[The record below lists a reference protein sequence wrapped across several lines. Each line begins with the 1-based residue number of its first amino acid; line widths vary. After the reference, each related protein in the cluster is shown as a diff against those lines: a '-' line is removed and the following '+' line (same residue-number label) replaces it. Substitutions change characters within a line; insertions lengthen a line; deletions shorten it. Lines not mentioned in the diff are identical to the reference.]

1 MRRFT
6 LVTLFLLISGLVV
19 AGITFG
25 IKAGYNA
32 NKLSVNIDTVSS
44 QFKSGMQLG
53 VFMRAGKRFFIQP
66 ELYYTLQGAQ
76 YALND
81 PTNTHSWSQ
90 KVTIGSIDIPALL
103 GFNIING
110 KQFSFR
116 VNLGPAASFVTN
128 KTVKDLNPDW
138 LGPITKSDISSVN
151 WYIQA
156 GLGAD
161 LWMFTLDLR
170 YQGGLNEIIK
180 DVQDGTTNWTFGSK
194 NNVFLVSLG
203 FKIL

>member
-6 LVTLFLLISGLVV
+6 LLTLFLLISGLVS
-19 AGITFG
+19 AGIDFG

-32 NKLSVNIDTVSS
+32 NKLSVNIDSVSS
-44 QFKSGMQLG
+44 RFRSGMQLG
-53 VFMRAGKRFFIQP
+53 VFLRAGKRFFIQP
-66 ELYYTLQGAQ
+66 ELVYSLQGAE

-81 PTNTHSWSQ
+81 PSHTHEWTQ
-90 KVTIGSIDIPALL
+90 KVTIGSIDIPVLL
-103 GFNIING
+103 GFRIING
-110 KQFSFR
+110 KKFNFR
-116 VNLGPAASFVTN
+116 VNLGPAVSFVTN
-128 KTVKDLNPDW
+128 KTVKDMNSDW
-138 LGPITKSDISSVN
+138 LGPITSSDINSVN

-161 LWMFTLDLR
+161 LWMFTIDLR

-180 DVQDGTTNWTFGSK
+180 EVQEGTQSWTFGSR

-203 FKIL
+203 FKLF